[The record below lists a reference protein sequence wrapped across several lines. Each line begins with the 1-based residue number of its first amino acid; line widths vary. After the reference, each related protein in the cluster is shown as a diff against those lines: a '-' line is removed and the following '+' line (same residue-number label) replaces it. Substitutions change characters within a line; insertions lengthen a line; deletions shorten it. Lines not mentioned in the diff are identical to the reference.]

1 MWGLELIWFACF
13 SGLYYISCCSC
24 RASEVVISRLVVR
37 GQATVAQQISTYAR
51 VSLAR
56 HMSTNPFDQC
66 HETEGFSLVFRA
78 GSLFVS
84 QDAPAW
90 ISRLVPCLSRKFFQP
105 DFRAGSLFI
114 SHTWL
119 AYLACLRCPFW
130 VKFTKVCVHGD
141 IGSEL
146 STGRI
151 YLWGLELIWLV

>member
-1 MWGLELIWFACF
+1 M
-13 SGLYYISCCSC
+13 
-24 RASEVVISRLVVR
+24 R

-66 HETEGFSLVFRA
+66 HETEGFSVVFRA

-84 QDAPAW
+84 EDAPAW

-105 DFRAGSLFI
+105 DFRAVSLFI

-119 AYLACLRCPFW
+119 DLSCMLALPVLGQVYESLRSW
-130 VKFTKVCVHGD
+130 
-141 IGSEL
+141 
-146 STGRI
+146 
-151 YLWGLELIWLV
+151 